1 VVRGATF
8 PCVLAVVV
16 VVVLPMVVVVE
27 VLFDALLLPEV
38 DPHPTKP
45 IPKAT
50 MAIATPLI
58 AAVRFTK

>member
-1 VVRGATF
+1 
-8 PCVLAVVV
+8 LAVVV